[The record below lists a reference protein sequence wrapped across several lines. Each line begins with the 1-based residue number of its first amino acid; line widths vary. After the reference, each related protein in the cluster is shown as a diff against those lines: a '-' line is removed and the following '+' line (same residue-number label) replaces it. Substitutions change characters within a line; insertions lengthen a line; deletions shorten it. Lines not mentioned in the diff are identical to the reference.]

1 MTGPLFVVAQWFL
14 GLLPVDQSGRRVF
27 DETLADWKSE
37 ATKASGPQ
45 GSATVSLRAVASVL
59 RSIAMISSKELSTR
73 KGLAPLLRLA
83 TWSFV
88 SVLVFVAF
96 NWNWSIPVEGVQV
109 QIGSTAVLLGS
120 VSSVLA
126 FLPLVAFV
134 STATGR
140 RGGAQVPRLGPALVA
155 GLVMLGAMGWGMPA
169 ANQAWRELMFAL
181 SGGSGAIS
189 PGINERSIVEL
200 IGMLPGEKLGKVIA
214 GLNVRLMFMVA
225 VPVMLV
231 LGVTARSLQGRRRVA
246 GSVLPVLFLLLPF
259 SSPNTIYGHV
269 GWWPALL
276 AAALVTR
283 ALSRAERGAGRGG
296 RASVVA

>member
-1 MTGPLFVVAQWFL
+1 MTGPPYSVTQWCL
-14 GLLPVDQSGRRVF
+14 SVLPVDDRGRRVF

-134 STATGR
+134 SAATGR
-140 RGGAQVPRLGPALVA
+140 RGGAQVPRLGPAVVA
-155 GLVMLGAMGWGMPA
+155 GLVMFGAMGWGMPA
-169 ANQAWRELMFAL
+169 ANQAWREMMFAL
-181 SGGSGAIS
+181 SGGSGAIA

-200 IGMLPGEKLGKVIA
+200 IGMLLGENLGRVMA

-259 SSPNTIYGHV
+259 SSPSTFGLA
-269 GWWPALL
+269 WWPALL
-276 AAALVTR
+276 GAVLVTR
-283 ALSRAERGAGRGG
+283 ALARADRDAAPMPTPRHP
-296 RASVVA
+296 R

>member
-1 MTGPLFVVAQWFL
+1 MF
-14 GLLPVDQSGRRVF
+14 
-27 DETLADWKSE
+27 
-37 ATKASGPQ
+37 
-45 GSATVSLRAVASVL
+45 
-59 RSIAMISSKELSTR
+59 
-73 KGLAPLLRLA
+73 
-83 TWSFV
+83 
-88 SVLVFVAF
+88 
-96 NWNWSIPVEGVQV
+96 
-109 QIGSTAVLLGS
+109 
-120 VSSVLA
+120 
-126 FLPLVAFV
+126 
-134 STATGR
+134 
-140 RGGAQVPRLGPALVA
+140 
-155 GLVMLGAMGWGMPA
+155 GAMGWGMPA
-169 ANQAWRELMFAL
+169 ANQAWREMMFAL
-181 SGGSGAIS
+181 SGGSGAIA

-200 IGMLPGEKLGKVIA
+200 IGMLLGENLGRVMA